1 MSVVFC
7 QYVRFVTGFGQ
18 WTERDEVRN
27 GLGVVLAKLLD
38 VMQLEVLLL
47 LVQGCGLE

>member
-1 MSVVFC
+1 MSVVLC
-7 QYVRFVTGFGQ
+7 QCVRFVTGRES

-38 VMQLEVLLL
+38 VMQLE
-47 LVQGCGLE
+47 G